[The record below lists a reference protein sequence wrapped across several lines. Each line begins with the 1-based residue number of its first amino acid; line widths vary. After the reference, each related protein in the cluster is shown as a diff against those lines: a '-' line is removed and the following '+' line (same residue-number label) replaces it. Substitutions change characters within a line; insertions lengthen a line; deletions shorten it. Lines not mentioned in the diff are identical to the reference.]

1 MARVYSG
8 LKFLLYPDRLAAI
21 REGRACAPVHVRIKP
36 TNRCNHNC
44 WYCAYRADNLQLGE
58 GMDEADQIA
67 PEKMFEIARDVVD
80 MGVKAVTFSGG
91 GEPLLY
97 KPLPEIIE
105 YLSSN
110 GVRVGALTNG
120 SNLKGKMADSFA
132 QHGTWIRVSLDA
144 YDDASYAE
152 SRTVKVGRFSELL
165 RNIQDFA
172 ARRSSCVLGVSFI
185 ITEMNAPHIYSV
197 CRLLKEAGVSHV
209 KLSAVVVGNEN
220 QGNSVYHTSIRSL
233 AALQIERAKE
243 LEDDQFHIVDHYHE
257 LAERFQKTYD
267 SCPFSHLLTVIGA
280 DGGVYICQDKAYTD
294 GGRLGSVSTQSFKEF
309 WFSQEACDRRQAIS
323 PSRNCG
329 HHCVAHGKNLALLD
343 MLSLDP
349 AHIPFV

>member
-21 REGRACAPVHVRIKP
+21 REGRSCAPVHVRIKP

-58 GMDEADQIA
+58 GMDEADQIP

-97 KPLPEIIE
+97 KPLPEIVE
-105 YLSSN
+105 YLSSH
-110 GVRVGALTNG
+110 GVRVGALSNG

-132 QHGTWIRVSLDA
+132 RHGTWIRISLDA
-144 YDDASYAE
+144 YDDASYAK
-152 SRTVKVGRFSELL
+152 SRAVADGRFTELL
-165 RNIQDFA
+165 HNLQNFT
-172 ARRSSCVLGVSFI
+172 ARDSECVLGASFI
-185 ITEMNAPHIYSV
+185 ITESNAPHIYAA
-197 CRLLKEAGVSHV
+197 CQLLKDAGVSHV
-209 KLSAVVVGNEN
+209 KLSAVVVGNEDD
-220 QGNSVYHTSIRSL
+220 GNNVYHTSIRSL
-233 AALQIERAKE
+233 VALQIERVKE
-243 LEDDQFHIVDHYHE
+243 LEDDDFHIVDHYHE
-257 LAERFQKTYD
+257 LSERFQKSYAT
-267 SCPFSHLLTVIGA
+267 CPFSRLLTVIGA
-280 DGGVYICQDKAYTD
+280 DGGVYTCQDKAYTE
-294 GGRLGSVSTQSFKEF
+294 GGKLGSILEQNFRSFWSSEQTCGRM
-309 WFSQEACDRRQAIS
+309 QEIV
-323 PSRNCG
+323 PSRDCG
-329 HHCVAHGKNLALLD
+329 HHCVAHAKNLALLD

>member
-58 GMDEADQIA
+58 GMDEADQIP
-67 PEKMFEIARDVVD
+67 PEKLFEIARDLVD

-97 KPLPEIIE
+97 KSLPQVVE
-105 YLSSN
+105 YLSAN
-110 GVRVGALTNG
+110 GIQVGALTNG
-120 SNLKGKMADSFA
+120 SNLKGKMADAFA
-132 QHGTWIRVSLDA
+132 RHGTWIRVSLDA
-144 YDDASYAE
+144 HDDASYAE
-152 SRTVKVGRFSELL
+152 SRSVGMGKFSQLL
-165 RNIQDFA
+165 RNIRQFA
-172 ARRSSCVLGVSFI
+172 DRRSNCVLGASFI
-185 ITEMNAPHIYSV
+185 ITESNAPHIYSV
-197 CRLLKEAGVSHV
+197 CRMLKDAGVSHV
-209 KLSAVVVGNEN
+209 KLSAVVVGNEDL
-220 QGNSVYHTSIRSL
+220 GNSVYHTSIRSL

-243 LEDDQFHIVDHYHE
+243 LNDDQFHIVDHYHE
-257 LAERFQKTYD
+257 LAERFQKSYE
-267 SCPFSHLLTVIGA
+267 SCPFSRLLTVIGA
-280 DGGVYICQDKAYTD
+280 DGGVYTCQDKAYTE
-294 GGRLGSVSTQSFKEF
+294 GGKLGSVLNQDFKSLWLSE
-309 WFSQEACDRRQAIS
+309 ETCERMQAVS
-323 PSRNCG
+323 PARDCQ
-329 HHCVAHGKNLALLD
+329 HHCVAHAKNLALLD